1 VKQKLLGLYGLEFN
15 PFSPELR
22 SEPLLQT
29 SRIDSFC
36 WRVEHS
42 LVREGGFALISGY
55 EKEFVMEST
64 ALACC

>member
-1 VKQKLLGLYGLEFN
+1 VNQKLLGLYGLKFN
-15 PFSPELR
+15 PFSPELPT
-22 SEPLLQT
+22 EALLQT

-36 WRVEHS
+36 WRVENS